1 MAYLDPRNRSPGVER
16 LPDDRLRVT
25 RIIDALNQVPKDGA
39 NLTAAGLWYAWGV
52 QDAEFPQCRLI
63 KQNITPQGENFP
75 DESKAPPRLILVYEQ
90 INEFTETQVGE
101 PAVTVNQYGYKE
113 VTIEYIQFSAGTA
126 VYGVPG
132 TTPAPVPFTNCI
144 LRDQEATDDGTLRR
158 IRRTFVEGGQ
168 LSDTEELKFGGKLL
182 LRTLKYLNEIPPTPA
197 GYTLVTESVEY
208 VNGLP
213 VYSYGFAS
221 ASSGIGLGG
230 EISRGIQYNISP
242 DQGTTGVTVTR
253 IQCLTDLTVV
263 ANPITGPVGSELIQV
278 DYDDRDGYRV
288 WTGVYASGTGTITTD
303 TDTREGGKL
312 KIYSITAI
320 NAAPSAPSPTIGGT
334 ATLISQRVRNGTDAA
349 AGTVIYDYVWAEG
362 LGEVARSYTNS
373 DGGPVDFDPANP
385 TASDGSVVCTIR
397 YLSALSTTTLPIS
410 TPAGFVRVKVDVQ
423 DENGYRIWVAT
434 YGFGAGLIL
443 DETDIKNYGT
453 LIIYRRVSLGSPPA
467 EPTPSIPGSTLELT
481 HTSVKNADGYLIYDY
496 SWYEGDGRTRLS
508 VDARPDGSLVYDITT
523 FSAGSAAYTV
533 PAYPGS
539 GTAYLVSTDEE
550 LTEGFVV
557 NRAKYIKPPPDFSF
571 YDTVKWTVPGL
582 ALAANPPTFDPPIT
596 RTLRATVSV
605 AFSTTANTNTP
616 YTINKWAQ
624 YSEIYT
630 RSDTGDTFS
639 TVRALDGYVGD
650 SSVVVTGGTFR
661 GIPVTTAV
669 AQVYGSDPD
678 TQPSGSTILSAEAE
692 KYLTAI
698 DGTTV
703 WKNTTITYTF

>member
-1 MAYLDPRNRSPGVER
+1 MATIDLQNRAPTVVR
-16 LPDDRLRVT
+16 TPDFRDVVT
-25 RIIDALNQVPKDGA
+25 RRYDVLNWAPKTPADILAQCWLPLGTVDEEYTSCYLIEQSVEGQVGNFYEPCKLPPVLVRKYLQLDG
-39 NLTAAGLWYAWGV
+39 L
-52 QDAEFPQCRLI
+52 
-63 KQNITPQGENFP
+63 
-75 DESKAPPRLILVYEQ
+75 
-90 INEFTETQVGE
+90 NETLVGE
-101 PAVTVNQYGYKE
+101 PTITVNQYSYLE
-113 VTIEYIQFSAGTA
+113 VEYTYSQLSVGTA
-126 VYGVPG
+126 TFLIPGVSAAPSPYG
-132 TTPAPVPFTNCI
+132 TLI
-144 LRDQEATDDGTLRR
+144 LRDQKTEDDGTLRT
-158 IRRTFVEGGQ
+158 IKRTYVQGGE

-182 LRTLKYLNEIPPTPA
+182 LRTRKHLNEVPPTPT
-197 GYTLVTESVEY
+197 GYTLITESVEY
-208 VNGLP
+208 VRGLP
-213 VYSYGFAS
+213 IFSYGFVS

-253 IQCLTDLTVV
+253 IQYLTDLTVV

-334 ATLISQRVRNGTDAA
+334 VTLISQRVRNGTDAA

-397 YLSALSTTTLPIS
+397 YLSALSTTALPIS

-596 RTLRATVSV
+596 RTLRATIAV
-605 AFSTTANTNTP
+605 AFSTTANANTP
-616 YTINKWAQ
+616 YTINRWAQ

-639 TVRALDGYVGD
+639 TVRSLDGYVGN
-650 SSVVVTGGTFR
+650 STVTVTGGTFR

-669 AQVYGSDPD
+669 AQVYGSDPT